1 MASLADLQSELA
13 DVKTAIRNILMAGQ
27 SSSFSGRNT
36 NRAQLSTLNEMK
48 NDLER
53 RIARLDGSRPLIV
66 SGRVSGLGCQ
76 VGS

>member
-1 MASLADLQSELA
+1 MASLADLQSKLA
-13 DVKTAIRNILMAGQ
+13 DVKTAIRNILIAGQ
-27 SSSFSGRNT
+27 SSGFGGRNT
-36 NRAQLSTLNEMK
+36 NRAQLSTLNDME

-66 SGRVSGLGCQ
+66 SGRVTGLGSQ